1 MLNLKASHRVT
12 TAMRN
17 AFENAVRQIA
27 WAARHITDTP
37 VEGQLV
43 EKVGTALAHN
53 AGVMRRPDLT
63 INVSPEEWKRLKQ
76 MKAV

>member
-12 TAMRN
+12 TAMRD
-17 AFENAVRQIA
+17 AFENGARIAGWTNTELPAV
-27 WAARHITDTP
+27 
-37 VEGQLV
+37 VF
-43 EKVGTALAHN
+43 KVGDALARN

-63 INVSPEEWKRLKQ
+63 IDVSPEEWKRLKQ